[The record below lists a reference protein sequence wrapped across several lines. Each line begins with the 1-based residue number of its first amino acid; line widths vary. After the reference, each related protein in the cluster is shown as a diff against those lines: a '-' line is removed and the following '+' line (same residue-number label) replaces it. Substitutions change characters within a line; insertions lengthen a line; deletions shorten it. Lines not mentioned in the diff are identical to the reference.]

1 VHRIKELIC
10 VPPPLLQPNLLII
23 YITWTLYPGVTYEVE
38 TSTDL
43 RRWRKAPGAIY
54 SAGVQ
59 DCRQTL
65 LYELQTELSMSF
77 FRVVAK
83 DNPFD

>member
-1 VHRIKELIC
+1 M
-10 VPPPLLQPNLLII
+10 PPPVSQPNLLTI
-23 YITWTLYPGVTYEVE
+23 YITWTLYPGATYEVE

-43 RRWRKAPGAIY
+43 RQWHKAPGPLHN
-54 SAGVQ
+54 SGVR
-59 DCRQTL
+59 DGRQTL
-65 LYELQTELSMSF
+65 LYELQTEPSMSF